1 MTVWLQNEA
10 VVMGREGIADSVVGI
25 GIPPLKDVLS
35 VLVEG
40 NVPFWVC
47 QACAVARKITKEG
60 LI

>member
-1 MTVWLQNEA
+1 
-10 VVMGREGIADSVVGI
+10 MGREGIADSVVGI